1 MAEETTTTA
10 RGSKR
15 PRRSNERKSR
25 NKRERTMKGAD
36 ETRAAKS
43 AARSSMRF
51 KKVYKRRA
59 EEYNSDD
66 DDAAAGVERDD
77 ESDAGEEVREG
88 EEIGGSDVD
97 DDGEVEVQQG
107 ITKFADGCKAFRVAF
122 SKIMKKSVSDGL
134 LGPVLSA
141 HKKLVIEKLAEEEE
155 ENESTGRNRKEKIKA
170 REKGH
175 VKPLNFLDAKEK
187 FLISVAT
194 KGVVKLFNA
203 VNKAQAAQKGL
214 NPSHSKDAKVLG
226 KRRKEAF
233 YSELRKKSDQPA
245 DNLSTNPTKRTDEPG
260 WAPLRESYMFVDSKM
275 KNWDKL
281 ADPTGTVT
289 AGTLPLETSSD
300 DE

>member
-1 MAEETTTTA
+1 M
-10 RGSKR
+10 
-15 PRRSNERKSR
+15 
-25 NKRERTMKGAD
+25 
-36 ETRAAKS
+36 
-43 AARSSMRF
+43 
-51 KKVYKRRA
+51 
-59 EEYNSDD
+59 
-66 DDAAAGVERDD
+66 
-77 ESDAGEEVREG
+77 
-88 EEIGGSDVD
+88 
-97 DDGEVEVQQG
+97 
-107 ITKFADGCKAFRVAF
+107 KFADGCKAFRVAF

-155 ENESTGRNRKEKIKA
+155 ENEGTGRDRKEKIK
-170 REKGH
+170 
-175 VKPLNFLDAKEK
+175 
-187 FLISVAT
+187 
-194 KGVVKLFNA
+194 

-245 DNLSTNPTKRTDEPG
+245 DNLSTNPTKLQRTDEPG

-289 AGTLPLETSSD
+289 EGTLPLETSSD